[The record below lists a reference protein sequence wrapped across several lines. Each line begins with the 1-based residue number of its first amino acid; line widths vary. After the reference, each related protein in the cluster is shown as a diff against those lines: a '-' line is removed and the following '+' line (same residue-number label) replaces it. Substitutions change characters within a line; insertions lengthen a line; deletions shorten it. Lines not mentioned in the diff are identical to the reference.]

1 MRGYGFALQY
11 SVFICDLDFVEK
23 VGLRVDLGDIIN
35 AGCDS
40 VALVRLGDPAQRGE
54 SCFEFMGVHPEL
66 PRSGPTIV

>member
-1 MRGYGFALQY
+1 MARQRYLVAYDIRDPVRLRRVHATMRGYGFALQY

-40 VALVRLGDPAQRGE
+40 VALVRLGDPA
-54 SCFEFMGVHPEL
+54 
-66 PRSGPTIV
+66 